1 MIARLTGSGR
11 PAEQGGAIVTLAYQD
26 ITKIG
31 SEVIRN
37 YPHQTVEFVSV
48 VSSGGDRVEVMVT
61 VKGCHTQPCNLMFN
75 LPRSDKA
82 SFEQEF
88 RRALERELHDHMLGH
103 KH

>member
-1 MIARLTGSGR
+1 LLASEYSR
-11 PAEQGGAIVTLAYQD
+11 PAAEQGGAIVTLAYQD

-31 SEVIRN
+31 GEVIRK

-61 VKGCHTQPCNLMFN
+61 VTGCHTQPCHLMFN

-82 SFEQEF
+82 SFEHEF
-88 RRALERELHDHMLGH
+88 RRQLERELQEHTRRHED
-103 KH
+103 